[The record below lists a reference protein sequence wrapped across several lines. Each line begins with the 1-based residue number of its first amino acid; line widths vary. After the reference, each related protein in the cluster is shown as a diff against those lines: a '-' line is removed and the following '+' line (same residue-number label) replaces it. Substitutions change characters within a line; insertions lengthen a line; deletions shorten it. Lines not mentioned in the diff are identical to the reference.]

1 MKPILFLLT
10 LVCCLNILAQTDQKP
25 KQKKS
30 KKNQSTGW
38 EYKNHEAGKF
48 EKWPITEQET
58 PKGCVLVEGGLFL
71 MGNQPDGYSINQSDS
86 LFCKRDNK
94 RRVTISSF
102 FISDHEVTNEEYNS
116 FLNWVKTRR
125 AMDILA
131 EHHTELRLENGQ
143 YNEETPIDW
152 SHPTLLKYLYLPN
165 KNANGAYRIDPKQ
178 ILYALPDT
186 SCFKKEYDY
195 KSNASS
201 ADFILW
207 TNIDSMSRYFT
218 DPIYKDFPVV
228 GISWVQA
235 NEFCKWLSN
244 ECNQKKLLKKKLLK
258 KYSYYF
264 TTENY
269 LKNNDKSLEISFLQP
284 DFRLPTE
291 AEWEYAAVYFDKA
304 TEPGSFGSNS
314 KHFYPWRTNELIDK
328 KGIYLANFGRIYDQN
343 KLLMKKL
350 NDDGFLFTAPI
361 KSYAPNQN
369 KIYEMAGNVSEWV
382 MDSRENGENI
392 GVYSSLMLE
401 NPNLAFK
408 FAYNQ
413 LKTKFLGLDTN
424 YQSGID
430 QVNEYLSERIS
441 YENHLKNNSPA
452 RVVKGGSWAESPIY
466 LMPGT
471 SSFYH
476 ENSSSARIGFRVAMD
491 TVGSPFPH
499 KKRRKR

>member
-1 MKPILFLLT
+1 MKTILFLLT
-10 LVCCLNILAQTDQKP
+10 LVCCLNISAQTDQKS
-25 KQKKS
+25 KQKKA
-30 KKNQSTGW
+30 KKKQATGW
-38 EYKNHEAGKF
+38 DYNGEF
-48 EKWPITEQET
+48 EKWSTIEQET

-71 MGNQPDGYSINQSDS
+71 MGNQPNGYLINQSDS
-86 LFCKRDNK
+86 LFCKHDYK
-94 RRVTISSF
+94 ARVTIASF

-116 FLNWVKTRR
+116 FLNWFKIRR

-131 EHHTELRLENGQ
+131 EHHAELRLENGQ
-143 YNEETPIDW
+143 YNEEIPIDW
-152 SHPTLLKYLYLPN
+152 SHPTLLKYFYLPT
-165 KNANGAYRIDPKQ
+165 KNANGEYQIDPKQ
-178 ILYALPDT
+178 ILYALPDA

-195 KSNASS
+195 RSNASS
-201 ADFILW
+201 ADFLLW
-207 TNIDSMSRYFT
+207 KNIDSMSRYFT

-235 NEFCKWLSN
+235 NEYCKWLSN
-244 ECNQKKLLKKKLLK
+244 ESNQKILLTKKLLK

-264 TTENY
+264 TTDNY
-269 LKNNDKSLEISFLQP
+269 LKSNDKSSATNFLQP
-284 DFRLPTE
+284 NFRIPTE

-304 TEPGSFGSNS
+304 TEPESFGSNS

-413 LKTKFLGLDTN
+413 LKTKFLDLDTN

-430 QVNEYLSERIS
+430 KVNEYLSERIS

-452 RVVKGGSWAESPIY
+452 RVVKGGSWTDASIY
-466 LMPGT
+466 LMPG
-471 SSFYH
+471 SSTFFNQ
-476 ENSSSARIGFRVAMD
+476 NSSSARIGFRVAMD
-491 TVGSPFPH
+491 RIGSPVSNR
-499 KKRRKR
+499 KRRRHK

>member
-86 LFCKRDNK
+86 LFYKRENK
-94 RRVTISSF
+94 QRVTISSF

-116 FLNWVKTRR
+116 FLNWLKTRR

-131 EHHTELRLENGQ
+131 EHHPEFRLQNGQ
-143 YNEETPIDW
+143 YNEEIPIDW
-152 SHPTLLKYLYLPN
+152 LHPTLIKYFYLPN
-165 KNANGAYRIDPKQ
+165 KTDKGEYRVDPKQ
-178 ILYALPDT
+178 VYYVLLDT
-186 SCFKKEYDY
+186 TCFQREYDY
-195 KSNASS
+195 KSNAGSP
-201 ADFILW
+201 DFLLW
-207 TNIDSMSRYFT
+207 DNIDSISTYFI
-218 DPIYKDFPVV
+218 DPVYKNYPVV
-228 GISWVQA
+228 GISWIQA
-235 NEFCKWLSN
+235 NDYCKWLSDQN
-244 ECNQKKLLKKKLLK
+244 NQAILLKHKKLKS
-258 KYSYYF
+258 YSFYF
-264 TTENY
+264 TTESY
-269 LKNNDKSLEISFLQP
+269 LKNNEKASVLELLQP
-284 DFRLPTE
+284 NFRLPTE
-291 AEWEYAAVYFDKA
+291 AEWEYTAVYKDYVD
-304 TEPGSFGSNS
+304 EQGSYPTNIN
-314 KHFYPWRTNELIDK
+314 HFYPWKGPTFKDK
-328 KGIYLANFGRIYDQN
+328 KGNYLANFGRIYDQN

-350 NDDGFLFTAPI
+350 NDDGFLFTAPV
-361 KSYAPNQN
+361 KSYAPNQK
-369 KIYEMAGNVSEWV
+369 KIYDMAGNVSEWV
-382 MDSRENGENI
+382 LDSRENI
-392 GVYSSLMLE
+392 GVDSNLMLE

-452 RVVKGGSWAESPIY
+452 RLVKGGSWAESPIY

>member
-58 PKGCVLVEGGLFL
+58 PSGCILIEGGIFF
-71 MGNQPDGYSINQSDS
+71 MGNQSKGYQLNQSDS
-86 LFCKRDNK
+86 LFIKHNNGA
-94 RRVTISSF
+94 RVSVFSF
-102 FISDHEVTNEEYNS
+102 YLLDHEVTNMEYS
-116 FLNWVKTRR
+116 KYVDWFKTRK

-131 EHHTELRLENGQ
+131 EHHPEFRLQNGQ
-143 YNEETPIDW
+143 YNEEIPIDW
-152 SHPTLLKYLYLPN
+152 LHPTLIKYFYLPN
-165 KNANGAYRIDPKQ
+165 KTDKGEYRVDPKQ
-178 ILYALPDT
+178 VYYVLLDT
-186 SCFKKEYDY
+186 TCFQREYDY
-195 KSNASS
+195 KSNAGSP
-201 ADFILW
+201 DFLLW
-207 TNIDSMSRYFT
+207 GNIDSMSRYFT

-369 KIYEMAGNVSEWV
+369 KIYDMAGNVSEWV
-382 MDSRENGENI
+382 LDSRENI
-392 GVYSSLMLE
+392 GVYSNLMLE

-430 QVNEYLSERIS
+430 KVNEYLSERIS

-452 RVVKGGSWAESPIY
+452 RLVKGGSWAESPIY

-491 TVGSPFPH
+491 RVGSPVSNR
-499 KKRRKR
+499 KRRRHK

>member
-86 LFCKRDNK
+86 LFYKRENK
-94 RRVTISSF
+94 QRVINSSF
-102 FISDHEVTNEEYNS
+102 FISNHEVTNEEYNS
-116 FLNWVKTRR
+116 FLNWLKTRR

-131 EHHTELRLENGQ
+131 EHHAELRLGNGQ
-143 YNEETPIDW
+143 YNEGTPIDW

-165 KNANGAYRIDPKQ
+165 KNANGEYQIDPKQ

-201 ADFILW
+201 ADFILR
-207 TNIDSMSRYFT
+207 TNIDSMSTYFI
-218 DPIYKDFPVV
+218 DPVYKNYPVV
-228 GISWVQA
+228 GVSFIQA
-235 NEFCKWLSN
+235 NDYCKWLSDQN
-244 ECNQKKLLKKKLLK
+244 NQAILLKHKKLKS
-258 KYSYYF
+258 YSFYF
-264 TTENY
+264 TTESY
-269 LKNNDKSLEISFLQP
+269 LKNNEKALVLGLLQP
-284 DFRLPTE
+284 NFRLPTE
-291 AEWEYAAVYFDKA
+291 AEWEYAAVYKDYVD
-304 TEPGSFGSNS
+304 EQGSYSTNIN
-314 KHFYPWRTNELIDK
+314 HFYPWKGPTFKDK
-328 KGIYLANFGRIYDQN
+328 KGNYLANFGRIYDQN

-350 NDDGFLFTAPI
+350 NDDGFLFTAPV
-361 KSYAPNQN
+361 KSYAPNQK
-369 KIYEMAGNVSEWV
+369 KIYDMAGNVSEWV
-382 MDSRENGENI
+382 LDSRENI
-392 GVYSSLMLE
+392 GVYSNLMLE

-452 RVVKGGSWAESPIY
+452 RLVKGGSWAESPIY